1 MSYTS
6 FKQAILL
13 LAASEVLL
21 SQKSE
26 AGEPIKVALEPEL
39 VTDAQPSSLYA
50 ASDRI

>member
-21 SQKSE
+21 SPKSE
-26 AGEPIKVALEPEL
+26 AGEHINTALEPEL
-39 VTDAQPSSLYA
+39 VADAQPSSLYA
-50 ASDRI
+50 ASDRV

>member
-21 SQKSE
+21 SDQ
-26 AGEPIKVALEPEL
+26 GEVKEHL
-39 VTDAQPSSLYA
+39 SSLCDAESAAESQTSAVYA
-50 ASDRI
+50 VND